1 MKDNKKTSR
10 FFDIK
15 PRSFVKFSSSVVERI
30 FTEFSFR
37 TLHKKSSSN
46 LIYKTIVNTA
56 FGADII
62 HNLRIDEKNS
72 IYFIKTDIC
81 DLLPNIENLCSNF
94 TKKNIDTVSIKA
106 QICCEVEEECET
118 MEEVHSRLGL

>member
-62 HNLRIDEKNS
+62 LSKHISQNVEFSVNMKYR
-72 IYFIKTDIC
+72 
-81 DLLPNIENLCSNF
+81 DLLPDIEKLCSEQMRQKDDIVN
-94 TKKNIDTVSIKA
+94 KKS
-106 QICCEVEEECET
+106 QICCEVEDDCET